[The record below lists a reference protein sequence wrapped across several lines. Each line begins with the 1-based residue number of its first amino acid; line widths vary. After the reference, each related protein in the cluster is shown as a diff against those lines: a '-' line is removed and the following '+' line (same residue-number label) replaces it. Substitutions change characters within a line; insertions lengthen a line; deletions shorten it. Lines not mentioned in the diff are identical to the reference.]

1 MKGVCSREVVN
12 TDVTR
17 RLEFENAGNAVYQ
30 DSPADLC
37 DLGEKGLEV
46 CLSSAGNGENN
57 NTSLEELSVETALSQ
72 R

>member
-1 MKGVCSREVVN
+1 LKGICSREVVN

-17 RLEFENAGNAVYQ
+17 RLEFECAGSAVCRELA
-30 DSPADLC
+30 ADFG
-37 DLGEKGLEV
+37 DLGDTGLEV